1 MYRVLVV
8 DDEKLERDG
17 IRFLLSMEE
26 GEWEI
31 YEAANGKLALNELR
45 KHPVDLMLTDIKMP
59 HMDGLELSKKAR
71 EEYPDLEIIIFS
83 GYGDFAFAQEA
94 IRYGV
99 TDYVLKPVDPDR
111 FHDTIQKIQKE
122 IASRKNKEQQS
133 IKEKSFLQQ
142 YFLLGYIYSGD
153 QERLKEAEGIVDF
166 SVWEQWHCAI
176 LIESDEAFFDSASD
190 EVPLEIREELRRSF
204 FYLNLNGRQSL
215 LLFKDDGLELSK
227 KAREEYPDLE
237 IIIFSGYGDFAF
249 AQEAIRYGVTDYVL
263 KPVDPDRF
271 HDTIQKIQ
279 KEIAS
284 RKNKEQQSIKEKSF
298 LQQYFLLGYIYSGD
312 QERLKEAEGIVD
324 FSVWEQWHCAIL
336 IESDE
341 AFFDSASDE
350 VPLEIREEL
359 RRSFFY
365 LNLNGRQSLLLF
377 KDVYCDYVLVAKN
390 VYNLLKRLHPVRFHL
405 AVSRRFDGY
414 QELPEIMEQ
423 LEQQMEEKFYHP
435 DIHVYTSEEDEE
447 KNTGEEEQDSRLM
460 EKISEDISRKDVKQ
474 LWSHFRSLAS
484 KYQSNT
490 QFSAMYVK
498 FVFSNV
504 IRELFQENRFAG
516 EHRLDLEVDH
526 LYGCSTIQEIIEVT
540 EKNIRQYE
548 EFLDRSMSESRDEVA
563 AVKNYI
569 YNHYAEDLNLETL
582 AEKVY
587 LSSGYLSFIFKKE
600 TGMNLNRFI
609 RVFRMEKAKELLRTT
624 NMKVAMVSEQV
635 GFANSSY
642 FCRSFR
648 EYYGSSPE
656 SYRKGNN
663 EDEESSEEV

>member
-215 LLFKDDGLELSK
+215 LLFKDV
-227 KAREEYPDLE
+227 YC
-237 IIIFSGYGDFAF
+237 
-249 AQEAIRYGVTDYVL
+249 DYVL
-263 KPVDPDRF
+263 VAKNVYNLLKRLHPVRF
-271 HDTIQKIQ
+271 HLAVSRRFDGYQELP
-279 KEIAS
+279 EIMEQL
-284 RKNKEQQSIKEKSF
+284 EQQMEEKFYHPDIHVYTSEEDEEKNTGEEE
-298 LQQYFLLGYIYSGD
+298 QDS
-312 QERLKEAEGIVD
+312 RLMEN
-324 FSVWEQWHCAIL
+324 
-336 IESDE
+336 
-341 AFFDSASDE
+341 FFDSASDE

>member
-215 LLFKDDGLELSK
+215 LLFKDV
-227 KAREEYPDLE
+227 YC
-237 IIIFSGYGDFAF
+237 
-249 AQEAIRYGVTDYVL
+249 DYVL
-263 KPVDPDRF
+263 VAKNVYNLLKRLHPVRF
-271 HDTIQKIQ
+271 HLAVSRRFDGYQELP
-279 KEIAS
+279 EIMEQL
-284 RKNKEQQSIKEKSF
+284 EQQME
-298 LQQYFLLGYIYSGD
+298 
-312 QERLKEAEGIVD
+312 EN
-324 FSVWEQWHCAIL
+324 
-336 IESDE
+336 
-341 AFFDSASDE
+341 FFDSASDE

>member
-1 MYRVLVV
+1 MKEKRPDLRVFTWIRPYLARWGMYRVLVV
-8 DDEKLERDG
+8 DDEKLEREG

-142 YFLLGYIYSGD
+142 YFLQSYLYSGD
-153 QERLKEAEGIVDF
+153 RERLKEAEGIVDF
-166 SVWEQWHCAI
+166 AIWEQWHCAI
-176 LIESDEAFFDSASD
+176 LIESDESFFDSASD
-190 EVPLEIREELRRSF
+190 EVPLEI
-204 FYLNLNGRQSL
+204 Q
-215 LLFKDDGLELSK
+215 
-227 KAREEYPDLE
+227 A
-237 IIIFSGYGDFAF
+237 
-249 AQEAIRYGVTDYVL
+249 
-263 KPVDPDRF
+263 
-271 HDTIQKIQ
+271 
-279 KEIAS
+279 
-284 RKNKEQQSIKEKSF
+284 
-298 LQQYFLLGYIYSGD
+298 
-312 QERLKEAEGIVD
+312 
-324 FSVWEQWHCAIL
+324 
-336 IESDE
+336 
-341 AFFDSASDE
+341 
-350 VPLEIREEL
+350 EL

-377 KDVYCDYVLVAKN
+377 KDVYCDYTLVAKN
-390 VYNLLKRLHPVRFHL
+390 VYSLLKRLHPARFHL

-414 QELPEIMEQ
+414 RELPGIMEQ

-435 DIHVYTSEEDEE
+435 EKHVFSNEDDVL
-447 KNTGEEEQDSRLM
+447 KLSVGEVQDSQIM
-460 EKISEDISRKDVKQ
+460 QMISEDITRKDTDQ
-474 LWSHFRSLAS
+474 LRKHFACLKE
-484 KYQSNT
+484 KYHDNT
-490 QFSAMYVK
+490 QYSAMYIK

-504 IRELFQENRFAG
+504 IQELFQENQFSG
-516 EHRLDLEVDH
+516 ERRLEH
-526 LYGCSTIQEIIEVT
+526 EIERLYNCRNIMEILEVT
-540 EKNIRQYE
+540 EDNIKEYE
-548 EFLDRSMSESRDEVA
+548 AFLDRSMSSSRNEVA

-569 YNHYAEDLNLETL
+569 YQHYEEDLNLEML

-600 TGMNLNRFI
+600 TGMNLNRYI
-609 RVFRMEKAKELLRTT
+609 RVFRMEKAKELLCST
-624 NMKVAMVSEQV
+624 NMKVAQVSERV
-635 GFANSSY
+635 GFANVSY

-656 SYRKGNN
+656 SYRKGTG
-663 EDEESSEEV
+663 EDEQTS

>member
-1 MYRVLVV
+1 MKEKRPDLRVFTRIRPYLARWGMYRVLVV
-8 DDEKLERDG
+8 DDEKLEREG

-215 LLFKDDGLELSK
+215 LLFKD
-227 KAREEYPDLE
+227 
-237 IIIFSGYGDFAF
+237 
-249 AQEAIRYGVTDYVL
+249 
-263 KPVDPDRF
+263 
-271 HDTIQKIQ
+271 
-279 KEIAS
+279 
-284 RKNKEQQSIKEKSF
+284 
-298 LQQYFLLGYIYSGD
+298 
-312 QERLKEAEGIVD
+312 
-324 FSVWEQWHCAIL
+324 
-336 IESDE
+336 
-341 AFFDSASDE
+341 
-350 VPLEIREEL
+350 
-359 RRSFFY
+359 
-365 LNLNGRQSLLLF
+365 
-377 KDVYCDYVLVAKN
+377 VYCDYVLVAKN

-405 AVSRRFDGY
+405 AVSR
-414 QELPEIMEQ
+414 
-423 LEQQMEEKFYHP
+423 
-435 DIHVYTSEEDEE
+435 
-447 KNTGEEEQDSRLM
+447 
-460 EKISEDISRKDVKQ
+460 
-474 LWSHFRSLAS
+474 
-484 KYQSNT
+484 
-490 QFSAMYVK
+490 
-498 FVFSNV
+498 
-504 IRELFQENRFAG
+504 RFAG

-663 EDEESSEEV
+663 EDEEASEEV

>member
-59 HMDGLELSKKAR
+59 HM
-71 EEYPDLEIIIFS
+71 
-83 GYGDFAFAQEA
+83 
-94 IRYGV
+94 
-99 TDYVLKPVDPDR
+99 
-111 FHDTIQKIQKE
+111 
-122 IASRKNKEQQS
+122 
-133 IKEKSFLQQ
+133 
-142 YFLLGYIYSGD
+142 
-153 QERLKEAEGIVDF
+153 
-166 SVWEQWHCAI
+166 
-176 LIESDEAFFDSASD
+176 
-190 EVPLEIREELRRSF
+190 
-204 FYLNLNGRQSL
+204 
-215 LLFKDDGLELSK
+215 DGLELSK

-447 KNTGEEEQDSRLM
+447 K
-460 EKISEDISRKDVKQ
+460 
-474 LWSHFRSLAS
+474 
-484 KYQSNT
+484 KYRRRG
-490 QFSAMYVK
+490 AG
-498 FVFSNV
+498 
-504 IRELFQENRFAG
+504 FQA
-516 EHRLDLEVDH
+516 
-526 LYGCSTIQEIIEVT
+526 YG
-540 EKNIRQYE
+540 KNLRRYFQKGCE
-548 EFLDRSMSESRDEVA
+548 A
-563 AVKNYI
+563 AVEPFPQPGIQISVQYPVFGHVCEICFFQCDKG
-569 YNHYAEDLNLETL
+569 
-582 AEKVY
+582 VV
-587 LSSGYLSFIFKKE
+587 SGES
-600 TGMNLNRFI
+600 
-609 RVFRMEKAKELLRTT
+609 
-624 NMKVAMVSEQV
+624 
-635 GFANSSY
+635 
-642 FCRSFR
+642 FCRRAQAGSGG
-648 EYYGSSPE
+648 GSSVWLFYH
-656 SYRKGNN
+656 SG
-663 EDEESSEEV
+663 DH

>member
-215 LLFKDDGLELSK
+215 LLFKDVLGTFFYFAFGNINEADFQTVPVAVVKEASADTFFMTYLDEVEKSS
-227 KAREEYPDLE
+227 PDL
-237 IIIFSGYGDFAF
+237 
-249 AQEAIRYGVTDYVL
+249 L
-263 KPVDPDRF
+263 KA
-271 HDTIQKIQ
+271 
-279 KEIAS
+279 EEMS
-284 RKNKEQQSIKEKSF
+284 E
-298 LQQYFLLGYIYSGD
+298 
-312 QERLKEAEGIVD
+312 KEALEALQDKKVEGIYYVGKEP
-324 FSVWEQWHCAIL
+324 SLTVAGTGIEESIL
-336 IESDE
+336 QTVLDSCENTRTTITNIMKKNPQMDMETMKSLLSSD
-341 AFFDSASDE
+341 SLVRE
-350 VPLEIREEL
+350 VSLGGRTIDGNVQ
-359 RRSFFY
+359 FFY
-365 LNLNGRQSLLLF
+365 AL
-377 KDVYCDYVLVAKN
+377 
-390 VYNLLKRLHPVRFHL
+390 
-405 AVSRRFDGY
+405 
-414 QELPEIMEQ
+414 I
-423 LEQQMEEKFYHP
+423 
-435 DIHVYTSEEDEE
+435 
-447 KNTGEEEQDSRLM
+447 
-460 EKISEDISRKDVKQ
+460 
-474 LWSHFRSLAS
+474 
-484 KYQSNT
+484 
-490 QFSAMYVK
+490 AM
-498 FVFSNV
+498 
-504 IRELFQENRFAG
+504 AC
-516 EHRLDLEVDH
+516 
-526 LYGCSTIQEIIEVT
+526 LYGCFIGFGSAIGIQANITPLAARRCVTPTHKLKLILTDQLTSFALGYVDVIIL
-540 EKNIRQYE
+540 ILYLR
-548 EFLDRSMSESRDEVA
+548 
-563 AVKNYI
+563 YI
-569 YNHYAEDLNLETL
+569 LNLDFQGQMGKMLVVSFFGSLIGVSMGMFIGSFGKMQEGVRIGLMLGISMVSSFLAGLMNGNMKDIVEKSVPFVNRINPASLISDAFYCINVYDDMTRYYRNLITL
-582 AEKVY
+582 AVMCVV
-587 LSSGYLSFIFKKE
+587 LVMASFF
-600 TGMNLNRFI
+600 
-609 RVFRMEKAKELLRTT
+609 
-624 NMKVAMVSEQV
+624 MV
-635 GFANSSY
+635 
-642 FCRSFR
+642 RR
-648 EYYGSSPE
+648 ERYDSI
-656 SYRKGNN
+656 
-663 EDEESSEEV
+663 

>member
-59 HMDGLELSKKAR
+59 HM
-71 EEYPDLEIIIFS
+71 
-83 GYGDFAFAQEA
+83 
-94 IRYGV
+94 
-99 TDYVLKPVDPDR
+99 
-111 FHDTIQKIQKE
+111 
-122 IASRKNKEQQS
+122 
-133 IKEKSFLQQ
+133 
-142 YFLLGYIYSGD
+142 
-153 QERLKEAEGIVDF
+153 
-166 SVWEQWHCAI
+166 
-176 LIESDEAFFDSASD
+176 
-190 EVPLEIREELRRSF
+190 
-204 FYLNLNGRQSL
+204 
-215 LLFKDDGLELSK
+215 DGLELSK

-504 IRELFQENRFAG
+504 IQELFQENQFSEERKLDH
-516 EHRLDLEVDH
+516 EVERLYSCTNLKQI
-526 LYGCSTIQEIIEVT
+526 LAITQE
-540 EKNIRQYE
+540 NIKEYE
-548 EFLDRSMSESRDEVA
+548 EFLERSMSDSRDEVA
-563 AVKNYI
+563 SVKNYI
-569 YNHYAEDLNLETL
+569 YQHYAEDLSLETL

-609 RVFRMEKAKELLRTT
+609 RVVRMEKAKELLCNS
-624 NMKVAMVSEQV
+624 NMKVAQVSEQV
-635 GFANSSY
+635 GIPNVSY

-656 SYRKGNN
+656 SYRKGTGE
-663 EDEESSEEV
+663 EDENTGSHKE

>member
-215 LLFKDDGLELSK
+215 LLFKD
-227 KAREEYPDLE
+227 
-237 IIIFSGYGDFAF
+237 
-249 AQEAIRYGVTDYVL
+249 
-263 KPVDPDRF
+263 
-271 HDTIQKIQ
+271 
-279 KEIAS
+279 
-284 RKNKEQQSIKEKSF
+284 
-298 LQQYFLLGYIYSGD
+298 
-312 QERLKEAEGIVD
+312 
-324 FSVWEQWHCAIL
+324 
-336 IESDE
+336 
-341 AFFDSASDE
+341 
-350 VPLEIREEL
+350 
-359 RRSFFY
+359 
-365 LNLNGRQSLLLF
+365 
-377 KDVYCDYVLVAKN
+377 VYCDYVLVAKN

-435 DIHVYTSEEDEE
+435 DMHVFTNEGDENHPVSAE
-447 KNTGEEEQDSRLM
+447 TQDSRLM
-460 EKISEDISRKDVKQ
+460 EKISEDISRKDVDQ
-474 LWSHFRSLAS
+474 LKKHFECLVK
-484 KYQSNT
+484 KYENDT
-490 QFSAMYVK
+490 RFSAMYVK

-504 IRELFQENRFAG
+504 IQELFQENQFS
-516 EHRLDLEVDH
+516 EEYKLDHEVERLYSCTNLKQILAITQEN
-526 LYGCSTIQEIIEVT
+526 IQ
-540 EKNIRQYE
+540 KYE
-548 EFLDRSMSESRDEVA
+548 EFLERSMSGSRDEVA
-563 AVKNYI
+563 SVKNYI
-569 YNHYAEDLNLETL
+569 YQHYAEDLSLETL

-609 RVFRMEKAKELLRTT
+609 RVVRMEKAKELLCSS
-624 NMKVAMVSEQV
+624 NMKVAQVSEQV
-635 GFANSSY
+635 GIPNVSY

-648 EYYGSSPE
+648 EYYGCSPE
-656 SYRKGNN
+656 SYRKGTGE
-663 EDEESSEEV
+663 EDESNGSNKM

>member
-142 YFLLGYIYSGD
+142 YFLLSYIYSGD
-153 QERLKEAEGIVDF
+153 QERLKEAEEIVDF
-166 SVWEQWHCAI
+166 KRKEIPVCRTSGSARPRPLSVWEQWHCAI

-190 EVPLEIREELRRSF
+190 EVPI
-204 FYLNLNGRQSL
+204 
-215 LLFKDDGLELSK
+215 
-227 KAREEYPDLE
+227 
-237 IIIFSGYGDFAF
+237 
-249 AQEAIRYGVTDYVL
+249 
-263 KPVDPDRF
+263 
-271 HDTIQKIQ
+271 
-279 KEIAS
+279 
-284 RKNKEQQSIKEKSF
+284 
-298 LQQYFLLGYIYSGD
+298 
-312 QERLKEAEGIVD
+312 
-324 FSVWEQWHCAIL
+324 
-336 IESDE
+336 
-341 AFFDSASDE
+341 
-350 VPLEIREEL
+350 EIREEL

-390 VYNLLKRLHPVRFHL
+390 VYNLLKRRHPVRFHL

-447 KNTGEEEQDSRLM
+447 KNTGEEEAAM
-460 EKISEDISRKDVKQ
+460 EPFPQPGIQISVQYPIFGHVCEIC
-474 LWSHFRSLAS
+474 F
-484 KYQSNT
+484 
-490 QFSAMYVK
+490 
-498 FVFSNV
+498 
-504 IRELFQENRFAG
+504 FQCDKGAVSG
-516 EHRLDLEVDH
+516 E
-526 LYGCSTIQEIIEVT
+526 S
-540 EKNIRQYE
+540 
-548 EFLDRSMSESRDEVA
+548 
-563 AVKNYI
+563 
-569 YNHYAEDLNLETL
+569 
-582 AEKVY
+582 
-587 LSSGYLSFIFKKE
+587 
-600 TGMNLNRFI
+600 
-609 RVFRMEKAKELLRTT
+609 
-624 NMKVAMVSEQV
+624 
-635 GFANSSY
+635 
-642 FCRSFR
+642 FCRRTQAGSGS
-648 EYYGSSPE
+648 GSSVWLFYH
-656 SYRKGNN
+656 SG
-663 EDEESSEEV
+663 DH